1 MDAATTG
8 RIHLCGAVE
17 ASMDEQHLSRKA
29 LMVADRQWD
38 AQYGREGDQVE
49 TTRRC
54 SFRRILAVS

>member
-8 RIHLCGAVE
+8 CIHLRGAVK

-38 AQYGREGDQVE
+38 AQYGREGGLIV
-49 TTRRC
+49 TARRC
-54 SFRRILAVS
+54 SFRLSLVVS